1 MTDISALHR
10 GRLQQGLTALPL
22 QLSDETQ
29 EKLLQY
35 LYLLEKWNRTY
46 NLTAVRE
53 INQMIPKHLLDSLAI
68 LPWVQPQRILD
79 VGTGAGLPGVVL
91 ALTQPT
97 WHWVLLDSNAKK
109 IRFIQQVIIEL
120 GLKNVE
126 TVCARL
132 EHYQPTQPFDSI
144 VSRAFA
150 ELTTFYHLSVKWCA
164 PSGCLLAMK
173 GVYPQQE
180 LTALHPFPVAI
191 TTYPLTIPQLAAQR
205 HLVMMRAVLG
215 RVVK

>member
-1 MTDISALHR
+1 VTDILALHR
-10 GRLQQGLTALPL
+10 DQLQQGLTALPL

-68 LPWVQPQRILD
+68 MPWVQPQHILD

-132 EHYQPTQPFDSI
+132 EQHQPTQPYDSI

-150 ELTTFYHLSVKWCA
+150 DVATFYHLSMKWCA
-164 PSGCLLAMK
+164 PEGCLLAMK
-173 GVYPQQE
+173 GVYPEQE
-180 LTALHPFPVAI
+180 LTALHHFPVAI
-191 TTYPLTIPQLAAQR
+191 TTHSLTIPQLTAQR
-205 HLVMMRAVLG
+205 HLVIMRAV
-215 RVVK
+215 

>member
-1 MTDISALHR
+1 MVTDILALHR

-68 LPWVQPQRILD
+68 MPWVQPQRILD

-132 EHYQPTQPFDSI
+132 EHYQPTQPYDSI
-144 VSRAFA
+144 MSRAFA
-150 ELTTFYHLSVKWCA
+150 ELATFYHLSMKWCA
-164 PSGCLLAMK
+164 PEGCLLAMK
-173 GVYPQQE
+173 GVYPEQE
-180 LTALHPFPVAI
+180 LTALHHFPVEI

-205 HLVMMRAVLG
+205 HLVMMRAI
-215 RVVK
+215 